1 MLFLH
6 LSTPPHSQMYRLVL
20 QSRSVAS
27 TTENHLQ
34 SYDLTIKTA
43 FQGHSN
49 SHFFDL
55 GLALDSGNRILAVAG
70 SDRKIRIWRL
80 DSEEPLREQQSLMK
94 LESKIGS
101 ELEKTSNNEEHRH
114 RSGSIPELPINSSLA
129 SITFSQ
135 PIKALRFLGRNGLRI
150 ELGLP
155 MLAVGDGNQ
164 ILYFQ

>member
-1 MLFLH
+1 
-6 LSTPPHSQMYRLVL
+6 MYLLVL
-20 QSRSVAS
+20 QSKPVAS
-27 TTENHLQ
+27 TNENHLQ

-43 FQGHSN
+43 LLGHSN

-80 DSEEPLREQQSLMK
+80 DSEDPLRENQTLVK

-101 ELEKTSNNEEHRH
+101 DLENTSNNDRP
-114 RSGSIPELPINSSLA
+114 RSGSIPELPVSSSLNA
-129 SITFSQ
+129 ITFSQ
-135 PIKALRFLGRNGLRI
+135 PVKALRFMGRSGLRSG
-150 ELGLP
+150 LGLP
-155 MLAVGDGNQ
+155 MLAVGDRNQ